1 MSPEEITNTM
11 MRNDAFSQWLGIQ
24 VTSTQ
29 SGYCKLSMKTRDE
42 MLNGFG
48 ILHGGISYSLADSA
62 LAFASNSHGQH
73 AVSIETSISH
83 LKPVR
88 TGETLT
94 AIATERSISHKIAIY
109 DIEVFNENS
118 VKIALFK
125 GTVYRKS
132 TEWKND
138 SKSS

>member
-1 MSPEEITNTM
+1 MSPEEITNKM
-11 MRNDAFSQWLGIQ
+11 MHNDAFSQWLGIQ
-24 VTSTQ
+24 VISTQ
-29 SGYCKLSMKTRDE
+29 PGYCKLSMKTRAE

-94 AIATERSISHKIAIY
+94 AIATERSLSHKIAIY

-118 VKIALFK
+118 DKIALFK

-132 TEWKND
+132 AEWKNG
-138 SKSS
+138 SKSN